1 MDRAGF
7 AAEAIYASAEARE
20 DFEHA
25 LELWD
30 QVPDA
35 AARAPLDR
43 VELLMRAAST
53 PKARRR
59 RARWPTSRSH
69 RAGRRRRPTRREPA
83 CSTNGSVIQLGPS
96 RSATTV
102 AAYQEAVRLVPAEP
116 PSAARAWVLSGL
128 GRCYRSRP
136 PSGRVAL
143 SGEEA
148 LLSHGQPAPGT
159 SRPGRSSLG
168 RPWCSW
174 VMSRLACDLRRARE
188 VASELGDVPEVARA
202 LTWLIAA
209 LHEAGRAS
217 EAVAASLEVEAFA
230 TRHGLRSRWGAGALE
245 RGAWALFGLGR
256 WDEAVEMLG
265 RAQSHELPGLNY
277 LVVEAALLMVET
289 LRGEFE
295 NARRRVTGM
304 RLGAEKY
311 PDPVVTSAL
320 AEFALWQG
328 HPGDARAAITLS
340 VASPDSQARYIGFA
354 LRAGIRAEVDIAEVA
369 RSRAA
374 ETELADC
381 RARGAVL
388 MERMRQAHAEVR
400 ARLPGALPRV
410 DALLVACEAELTRLE
425 GMSDPDRWASTAV
438 AWTKS
443 ESQYQ
448 IAYARMREG
457 EAILARQRD
466 RPRAA
471 RALKEA
477 WAIAD
482 RLGALPLAGVI
493 ETLAGRA
500 NIALESRTAGP
511 VVEESRR
518 TTRAPEGGRLP
529 RDPSGLTRR
538 EREVLLLVAAGRSDG
553 EIAEELFISKK
564 TASFHVAMI
573 KGKLGARSR
582 VEIATDAIGLG
593 LIRGAGVASDLTRGP
608 QAQCWATPPRGG
620 GSGGTPTANGARA

>member
-1 MDRAGF
+1 
-7 AAEAIYASAEARE
+7 
-20 DFEHA
+20 
-25 LELWD
+25 
-30 QVPDA
+30 
-35 AARAPLDR
+35 
-43 VELLMRAAST
+43 MRAAFHAEGPAPERSL
-53 PKARRR
+53 AHVGE
-59 RARWPTSRSH
+59 AIGLVDPTIDPT
-69 RAGRRRRPTRREPA
+69 RAGMLHER
-83 CSTNGSVIQLGPS
+83 LGQYSWNLLASGPIL
-96 RSATTV
+96 T
-102 AAYQEAVRLVPAEP
+102 AYEDAVRLVPADP
-116 PSAARAWVLSGL
+116 PSHERAWVLAGL
-128 GRCYRSRP
+128 GRCYSELDRP
-136 PSGRVAL
+136 ADAVARC
-143 SGEEA
+143 SEA
-148 LLSHGQPAPGT
+148 LAVARTVGDRHVEARALVVL
-159 SRPGRSSLG
+159 GRSLAQLG
-168 RPWCSW
+168 D
-174 VMSRLACDLRRARE
+174 VDEGLATIARARDI
-188 VASELGDVPEVARA
+188 AAELGDLHEAANA
-202 LTWLIAA
+202 LTWLVAA

-511 VVEESRR
+511 VVEDSRPDDACAGGR
-518 TTRAPEGGRLP
+518 AAPPRPIRTDTTRAGGAPAGGRRALGR
-529 RDPSGLTRR
+529 RDRGGALHQQEDGVIPCGDDQRQAR
-538 EREVLLLVAAGRSDG
+538 GEKPGGDRHRCDRPGSDP
-553 EIAEELFISKK
+553 
-564 TASFHVAMI
+564 
-573 KGKLGARSR
+573 
-582 VEIATDAIGLG
+582 
-593 LIRGAGVASDLTRGP
+593 GAGVASDLTRGP

-620 GSGGTPTANGARA
+620 GSGGALTANGARA